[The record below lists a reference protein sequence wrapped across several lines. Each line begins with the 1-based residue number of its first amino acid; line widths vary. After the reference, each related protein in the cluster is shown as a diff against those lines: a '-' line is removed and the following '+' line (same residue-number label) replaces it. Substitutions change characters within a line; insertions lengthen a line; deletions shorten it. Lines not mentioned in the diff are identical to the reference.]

1 MSAGDALGVRSNLA
15 AGLLWFDRMTRTL
28 LGFASLAA
36 LAVSFSTGC
45 ATPDGITW
53 KTVFQTPDARMGNLG
68 GLAGGDRICNDDA
81 ASAGLPGTY
90 VAWLSTAGVNAIDRI
105 AIDGPWLDPQ
115 YSEEGAVEVFA
126 SRADIAAGNVEN
138 PIGSPGRSA
147 PTMYAMPGAW
157 TGTTNRGQGTGIDC
171 NAWTSTGVVPDP
183 PAKGN
188 FGEFTIDI
196 PWNVSW
202 SALAVDEP
210 GYPPAGPDDC
220 SYAKHLYCFQND

>member
-1 MSAGDALGVRSNLA
+1 
-15 AGLLWFDRMTRTL
+15 
-28 LGFASLAA
+28 
-36 LAVSFSTGC
+36 
-45 ATPDGITW
+45 
-53 KTVFQTPDARMGNLG
+53 
-68 GLAGGDRICNDDA
+68 
-81 ASAGLPGTY
+81 
-90 VAWLSTAGVNAIDRI
+90 
-105 AIDGPWLDPQ
+105 
-115 YSEEGAVEVFA
+115 
-126 SRADIAAGNVEN
+126 
-138 PIGSPGRSA
+138 
-147 PTMYAMPGAW
+147 MYAMPGAW